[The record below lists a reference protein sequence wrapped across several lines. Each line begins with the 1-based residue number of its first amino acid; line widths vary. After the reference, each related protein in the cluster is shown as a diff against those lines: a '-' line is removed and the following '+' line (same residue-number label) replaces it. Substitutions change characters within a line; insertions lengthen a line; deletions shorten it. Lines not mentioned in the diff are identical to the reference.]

1 MFDHNLYITYN
12 ILCYVYIIKYHD
24 INEIILIKLLYF
36 ITGSNIYYTIYH
48 VGLIYVIY
56 KFYRDIIQKI
66 I

>member
-36 ITGSNIYYTIYH
+36 LIKFLLILFITIY
-48 VGLIYVIY
+48 
-56 KFYRDIIQKI
+56 
-66 I
+66 

>member
-36 ITGSNIYYTIYH
+36 IT
-48 VGLIYVIY
+48 IY
-56 KFYRDIIQKI
+56 KLNTLSSQVESIIL
-66 I
+66 